1 MVSRVKTGT
10 TFGVRLPDLDRGTSL
25 PELGALVV
33 AMGAAMAAM
42 AGCRAE
48 KLKIAKI
55 RMNSP
60 LEVEFRSDRRTAA
73 LVQARIDSLIP
84 STRDRAAAD
93 GPGESVD
100 QLRGEL
106 AEELGKLARK
116 AGGSIALRTGS
127 GKWRRLGRQQLKKI
141 APSRTRQEI
150 LRSYRTSLTGVLE
163 QVTVEGEKQRFR
175 IRETSTGRNIQCDF
189 PVDML
194 EHVKEALPHRVCV
207 TGTVNCHTGGEA
219 ESMEADDFEILP
231 DEDDVPLTELQ
242 PLNITGGADAADLIA
257 RLRDGE

>member
-1 MVSRVKTGT
+1 MAGKTRQQP
-10 TFGVRLPDLDRGTSL
+10 TFGVRLPDLKQGTSL
-25 PELGALVV
+25 PELGGLVDV
-33 AMGAAMAAM
+33 ICSAMAAM
-42 AGCRAE
+42 AACPPE
-48 KLKIAKI
+48 KLRVAKI
-55 RMNSP
+55 SMNSP
-60 LEVEFRSDRRTAA
+60 LEIQFQGDQKTVA
-73 LVQARIDSLIP
+73 LVQARIVNL
-84 STRDRAAAD
+84 TTRAAAVLH
-93 GPGESVD
+93 GSEEPVD
-100 QLRGEL
+100 QFRGEL

-141 APSRTRQEI
+141 ALSRTRQEI

-189 PVDML
+189 PLDML

-207 TGTVNCHTGGEA
+207 SGTLNCRTGGEA

-242 PLNITGGADAADLIA
+242 PLHITGGADAADLIA